1 METKQNTIAK
11 PWKPRKKT
19 DFYFNQGERIILRH
33 RQTAYCTAEVLMAT
47 YGADVRLS
55 HLSDKDK
62 EDAIEQACYEA
73 ISLIKVEE
81 NEIGNGGPRD
91 LLTVNWLTF
100 WALHDFIDGS
110 TFNCSEELFWS
121 SACEDSCLR
130 KLNNLASK
138 RTEAGTL

>member
-19 DFYFNQGERIILRH
+19 DFYFNKGERTILRD
-33 RQTAYCTAEVLMAT
+33 RAYCGYTEEVLMYV
-47 YGADVRLS
+47 YGADLRLS

-62 EDAIEQACYEA
+62 KDVIAQACREA
-73 ISLIKVEE
+73 ISLIKVEK
-81 NEIGNGGPRD
+81 NEIRKGGLRD

-110 TFNCSEELFWS
+110 TYDIEESLFWS
-121 SACEDSCLR
+121 AACTSSCLS
-130 KLNNLASK
+130 KLNNLASE